1 VTSTKPSLALL
12 REMSDEAVLRAL
24 MDSPRLTRAELAVL
38 TGLSKPTVGDAV
50 RRLEAA
56 GLVRDT
62 GERTTGRG
70 GVGTYYSLAA
80 DVGLAL
86 AVSIAPQGVAVE
98 VLNAAGGVTGRVVEP
113 VRRPARPEAVTAALA
128 QAARK
133 ALGGRRARLAVV
145 SAADPVDKATG
156 ELVHLPDAP
165 FLLGAMSP
173 AATLT
178 PLIDGPLI
186 DGPLI
191 DGPLIDGP
199 LIDGPVV
206 VDNDVNWAARAELA
220 ARTGAD
226 RPDAAD
232 DFVYLYLGEGL
243 GCAVVADGQVRRGH
257 HGLAGEIA
265 HVQVPGPGGQ
275 AMPLIE
281 VFARLGLRHAGSTAI
296 DVGRLLAALEGS
308 GGAVLARVLA
318 EAVSG
323 VLDAAVAFADPAFA
337 VVGGPWGS
345 AAPFAAGLAAA
356 LPARPRGVR
365 IARPKVH
372 DDPSLAGARA
382 AAVHRLRADLVARSR

>member
-1 VTSTKPSLALL
+1 VTLSKPSLALL

-38 TGLSKPTVGDAV
+38 TGLSKPTVGEAV
-50 RRLEAA
+50 RRLELA

-62 GERTTGRG
+62 GERTSGRG
-70 GVGTYYSLAA
+70 GVGTYYALAA

-113 VRRPARPEAVTAALA
+113 VRRPARPEAVTAVLSRAA
-128 QAARK
+128 QT
-133 ALGGRRARLAVV
+133 ALGDRRARVAAV

-173 AATLT
+173 AATLA
-178 PLIDGPLI
+178 PLV
-186 DGPLI
+186 
-191 DGPLIDGP
+191 
-199 LIDGPVV
+199 DGPVV
-206 VDNDVNWAARAELA
+206 VDNDVNWAARAEQA
-220 ARTGAD
+220 ARAGTGH
-226 RPDAAD
+226 PDAAG

-243 GCAVVADGQVRRGH
+243 GCAVVTDGQVRRGH
-257 HGLAGEIA
+257 RGLAGEIA
-265 HVQVPGPGGQ
+265 HVPVPGPDGL

-281 VFARLGLRHAGSTAI
+281 VFGRLGLRHAGSTAI
-296 DVGRLLAALEGS
+296 DVGRLLAALSASDGT
-308 GGAVLARVLA
+308 ALARALA
-318 EAVSG
+318 VAVGG

-337 VVGGPWGS
+337 VIGGPWGS
-345 AAPFAAGLAAA
+345 AAPFATQLAAV
-356 LPARPRGVR
+356 LPARPRGTRTAPPSV
-365 IARPKVH
+365 K

-382 AAVHRLRADLVARSR
+382 AAVRSLRDDLVARSR

>member
-1 VTSTKPSLALL
+1 MTSAKPSLALL

-24 MDSPRLTRAELAVL
+24 MDGPRLTRAELAVL

-70 GVGTYYSLAA
+70 GVGTYYALAA
-80 DVGLAL
+80 DAGLAL

-98 VLNAAGGVTGRVVEP
+98 VLDAAGGVTGRAVEP
-113 VRRPARPEAVTAALA
+113 VRRPARPEAVTAVLS
-128 QAARK
+128 QAVRE
-133 ALGGRRARLAVV
+133 ALGGRRARVAAV

-173 AATLT
+173 AATLA
-178 PLIDGPLI
+178 PLV
-186 DGPLI
+186 
-191 DGPLIDGP
+191 
-199 LIDGPVV
+199 DGPVV
-206 VDNDVNWAARAELA
+206 VDNDVNWAARAEQA
-220 ARTGAD
+220 ARARAD
-226 RPDAAD
+226 HPDAAD
-232 DFVYLYLGEGL
+232 DFVYLYLGEGV

-257 HGLAGEIA
+257 RGLAGEIA
-265 HVQVPGPGGQ
+265 HICVPGPDGR

-281 VFARLGLRHAGSTAI
+281 VFGRLGLRHAGSTAI
-296 DVGRLLAALEGS
+296 DVGRLLAAFEGS
-308 GGAVLARVLA
+308 GGAALARALA
-318 EAVSG
+318 EAVGG

-337 VVGGPWGS
+337 VIGGPWGS
-345 AAPFAAGLAAA
+345 AAPFAAELAAER
-356 LPARPRGVR
+356 PARPRGIR
-365 IARPKVH
+365 IARPQAH

-382 AAVHRLRADLVARSR
+382 AAVNRLRDDLVARSR

>member
-24 MDSPRLTRAELAVL
+24 MDRPRLTRAELAVL
-38 TGLSKPTVGDAV
+38 TGLSKPTVGEAV

-56 GLVRDT
+56 GLVHDT

-70 GVGTYYSLAA
+70 GVGTYYALAA
-80 DVGLAL
+80 DAGLAL
-86 AVSIAPQGVAVE
+86 AVSIAPQGIAVE
-98 VLNAAGGVTGRVVEP
+98 VLNPAGGVTGRAVEP
-113 VRRPARPEAVTAALA
+113 VRRPATPEAVAGVLA
-128 QAARK
+128 RAARG
-133 ALGGRRARLAVV
+133 ALGDQRARVAAV

-173 AATLT
+173 AATLA
-178 PLIDGPLI
+178 PLV
-186 DGPLI
+186 
-191 DGPLIDGP
+191 
-199 LIDGPVV
+199 DGPVV
-206 VDNDVNWAARAELA
+206 VDNDVNWAARAEQA

-226 RPDAAD
+226 HPDAAG

-257 HGLAGEIA
+257 RGLAGEIA
-265 HVQVPGPGGQ
+265 HVHVPGPGGQ

-281 VFARLGLRHAGSTAI
+281 VFGRLGLRHAGSTAI
-296 DVGRLLAALEGS
+296 DVGRLLAVLEGS
-308 GGAVLARVLA
+308 GGAVLARALA

-323 VLDAAVAFADPAFA
+323 VLDAAVAFTDPAFA
-337 VVGGPWGS
+337 VIGGPWGA
-345 AAPFAAGLAAA
+345 AAPFAAELAAA
-356 LPARPRGVR
+356 LPARPRGIR
-365 IARPKVH
+365 IARPQVR

-382 AAVHRLRADLVARSR
+382 AAVHRLRDDLVARSR